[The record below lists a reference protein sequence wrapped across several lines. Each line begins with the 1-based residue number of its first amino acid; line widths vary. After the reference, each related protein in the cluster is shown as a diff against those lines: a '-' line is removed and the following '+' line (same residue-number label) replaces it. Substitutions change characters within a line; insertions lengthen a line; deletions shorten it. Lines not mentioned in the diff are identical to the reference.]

1 MVKVKMFVTP
11 EEKSRPSV
19 EAPLTDPTAFH
30 AIVDSRR
37 SVRFFA
43 DDEIPQDVIGKCLD
57 AALKATNSSNLSIW
71 LKPNAA

>member
-19 EAPLTDPTAFH
+19 EAPSTDSKAFH
-30 AIVDSRR
+30 AVVDSRR

-43 DDEIPQDVIGKCLD
+43 DDEIPQDVIDKCLD
-57 AALKATNSSNLSIW
+57 AALKAPNSSNLQ
-71 LKPNAA
+71 A